1 MIKVKCPI
9 CNKEIEW
16 NSNNIYRPFCS
27 ERCKMKDLGGWADE
41 KYHISSPLT
50 PEDLEDERIVQEI
63 EQALLNQSNNK

>member
-1 MIKVKCPI
+1 
-9 CNKEIEW
+9 
-16 NSNNIYRPFCS
+16 
-27 ERCKMKDLGGWADE
+27 MKDLGGWADE